1 MTSRPL
7 LTIVL
12 AAGKGT
18 RMKSRVPK
26 VLHKVGGL
34 SLIGHVLSTVRALDS
49 SRLAVVIG
57 RDMDAVRSAALAAA
71 PGADIF
77 VQEQQ
82 LGTAHAV
89 LAARQAIAGHQ
100 GDVLV
105 LFSDTPLMQPPA
117 PAALRDRL
125 DDKTALSVLG
135 FDAAD
140 PTGYG
145 RLLRDANGD
154 LLEIREHK
162 DASDAERTISFC
174 NSGVMA
180 FRSETMLDLLD
191 RIGTGNAQGEYY
203 LTDAVALARAA
214 GYRVATESCD
224 EAEVLGINSR
234 NQLAAAEAI
243 FQQRKRA
250 QAMAD
255 GATLIAPET
264 VWFSHDTVIGRDV
277 VIEPNV
283 FFGPQVTIEDDV
295 HIHANCH
302 IEGAQLRRGVEVGP
316 FARLRPG
323 ADLGE
328 KAKIGNF
335 VEVKNTAVGPG
346 AKANHLAYLGDGRVG
361 AHANIGAGTIFCNY
375 DGFFK
380 HMTEV
385 GEGAF
390 VGSNSSL
397 VAPVSIGAGA
407 FVGSGSVITK
417 DVPADSLALERS
429 EQDVREGWAAK
440 FRTMMQRR
448 KAASKGRT

>member
-18 RMKSRVPK
+18 RMKSSVPK

-34 SLIGHVLSTVRALDS
+34 SLLGHVLASARKLES

-57 RDMDAVRSAALAAA
+57 PDMEAVRQAALAAA

-77 VQEQQ
+77 VQDEQ

-89 LAARQAIAGHQ
+89 LAARQAIAAHD
-100 GDVLV
+100 GDVLI
-105 LFSDTPLMQPPA
+105 LFSDTPLLQPTA
-117 PAALRDRL
+117 LASLRDRL

-135 FDAAD
+135 FEAAD

-145 RLLRDANGD
+145 RLLCDDNGD
-154 LLEIREHK
+154 LLAIREHK
-162 DASDAERTISFC
+162 DSSEAERAVTFC

-203 LTDAVALARAA
+203 LTDAVGLARAA
-214 GYRVATESCD
+214 GYRVVTERCEES
-224 EAEVLGINSR
+224 EVLGINSR

-250 QAMAD
+250 EVMAE

-264 VWFSHDTVIGRDV
+264 VWFSYDTAIGRDV

-283 FFGPQVTIEDDV
+283 FFGPKVIVEDNV
-295 HIHANCH
+295 QIHANCH
-302 IEGAQLRRGVEVGP
+302 IEGAHLRRGVAVGP

-328 KAKIGNF
+328 KARIGNF
-335 VEVKNTAVGPG
+335 VEVKNTTVGPG

-385 GEGAF
+385 EEGAF

-397 VAPVSIGAGA
+397 VAPVKIGAGA

-448 KAASKGRT
+448 KAASKGRA